1 MINWFQMG
9 AHIKLK
15 YSEREEMFSNEPSH
29 SSFSPPCTTGL
40 LAKWVALHGL
50 IQCSYYF
57 KMDYVFLSW
66 LSCHVLNHPA
76 KSNTE
81 GNERYVSQGHKR
93 ELKLNEIHMPAL
105 ILHYTCSKTSHLL
118 RSFKHQL

>member
-1 MINWFQMG
+1 MHYRPAGQVGGLARIDTVQLLFQ
-9 AHIKLK
+9 
-15 YSEREEMFSNEPSH
+15 N
-29 SSFSPPCTTGL
+29 GL
-40 LAKWVALHGL
+40 RLLELALL
-50 IQCSYYF
+50 P
-57 KMDYVFLSW
+57 
-66 LSCHVLNHPA
+66 VLNHPA

-118 RSFKHQL
+118 QSFKHQL